1 MRNEKESGYI
11 IAWNLLKKSDP
22 HHGCRVREKCIRFAE
37 ILNLNDKD
45 IDLLSNAA
53 LFHDIGKSF
62 IAPGILNKPGVLS
75 AEERIKIEEHPI
87 FSESIIQKLE
97 FDQKD
102 KLLKIIRH
110 HHENYDGS
118 GYPDNISGEQIPY
131 LSRLIFIVD
140 TFDALISIRPYREKV
155 YSIDEAK
162 EIMAEQSGIRYD
174 PKLLIIFLNNIDRI
188 LLKEDFV
195 EKRIS

>member
-1 MRNEKESGYI
+1 MRNDKEPGYAV
-11 IAWNLLKKSDP
+11 AWNLLKKADP
-22 HHGCRVREKCIRFAE
+22 HHGSRVREKCICFAE
-37 ILNLNDKD
+37 ILNLNSKDKN
-45 IDLLSNAA
+45 LLSNAA
-53 LFHDIGKSF
+53 LFHDIGKTF
-62 IAPGILNKPGVLS
+62 ISPGILNKPGVLS
-75 AEERIKIEEHPI
+75 AEERIKINEHPI
-87 FSESIIQKLE
+87 FSASIIQKLE

-102 KLLKIIRH
+102 RLLKIIRH

-118 GYPDNISGEQIPY
+118 GYPDNISADEIPY

-155 YSIDEAK
+155 FTIEEAK
-162 EIMAEQSGIRYD
+162 EIMTQQSGIRYD
-174 PKLLIIFLNNIDRI
+174 PNLLKVFLSNIDRI